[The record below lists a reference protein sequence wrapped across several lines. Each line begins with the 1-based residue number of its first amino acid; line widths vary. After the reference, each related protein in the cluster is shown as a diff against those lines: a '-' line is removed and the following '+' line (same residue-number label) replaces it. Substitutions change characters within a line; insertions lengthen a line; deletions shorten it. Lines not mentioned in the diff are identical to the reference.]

1 MRALVPVLFVPF
13 LSLILFAQNPQ
24 PNTGPDYRIGRD
36 DLIEITVFEVPEL
49 SATTRVSASGVVTL
63 PLTGAINASGRTAE
77 ELARMIE
84 DELRK
89 NFLKDPHVTVL
100 VREYA
105 SQPVSVLGAV
115 KAPGI
120 YQIKGQKFL
129 LDMLAMAQGLD
140 VNAGTTIQVMRR
152 PASEATP
159 SAQPANAQ
167 TIALSVE
174 DLFQNGKTGLNIPI
188 YAGDVI
194 NVLSA
199 QSIFVVGEVTRPGEF
214 TLKYG
219 KPVTVAQALALGG
232 GFSKDAKK
240 SLGTIIRYHAD
251 GTKEEIPVNVEKIL
265 DGSDNDVP
273 LVANDILFVPANKV
287 KTGLTRA
294 LDSALSI
301 AVGRAIYVH

>member
-1 MRALVPVLFVPF
+1 MRALVPLFSIPL
-13 LSLILFAQNPQ
+13 LSVILFAQNPQ
-24 PNTGPDYRIGRD
+24 PNAGQDYRIGRD

-49 SATTRVSASGVVTL
+49 GVTTRVSASGVLTL
-63 PLTGAINASGRTAE
+63 PLAGAINATGHTAE
-77 ELARMIE
+77 ELARMVE

-140 VNAGTTIQVMRR
+140 TSAGTTIQVMRR
-152 PASEATP
+152 QTSDGKASTETA
-159 SAQPANAQ
+159 AQ
-167 TIALSVE
+167 TIAISVE
-174 DLFQNGKTGLNIPI
+174 ELFQNGKTGLNIPI

-199 QSIFVVGEVTRPGEF
+199 QSVFVVGEVTRPGEF
-214 TLKYG
+214 MMKYG

-232 GFSKDAKK
+232 GFTRDAKK
-240 SLGTIIRYHAD
+240 SLGTIIRYHND
-251 GTKEEIPVNVEKIL
+251 GTKEEIPVNVEKVL
-265 DGSDNDVP
+265 DGSANDVP
-273 LVANDILFVPANKV
+273 LMANDILFVPANRV

-301 AVGRAIYVH
+301 AVGRAIYIH

>member
-1 MRALVPVLFVPF
+1 MRGLVLLFSVPV

-24 PNTGPDYRIGRD
+24 QNAVQDYRIGRD

-49 SATTRVSASGVVTL
+49 GVTTRVSASGIVTL
-63 PLTGAINASGRTAE
+63 PLAGAINVTGHTPE
-77 ELARMIE
+77 ELARIIE

-100 VREYA
+100 VREYG

-129 LDMLAMAQGLD
+129 LDMLALAQGLD
-140 VNAGTTIQVMRR
+140 ATAGTTIQVMRR
-152 PASEATP
+152 HTSEGTTA
-159 SAQPANAQ
+159 AQNGNTE
-167 TIALSVE
+167 TIAIGVE

-214 TLKYG
+214 TLKFG
-219 KPVTVAQALALGG
+219 KPVTVAQAVALGG
-232 GFSKDAKK
+232 GFTKDAKK
-240 SLGTIIRYHAD
+240 SLGTIIRYHKD
-251 GTKEEIPVNVEKIL
+251 GTKEEVPVNVEKVL
-265 DGSDNDVP
+265 DGSADDVP
-273 LVANDILFVPANKV
+273 MMANDILFVPANKV

-301 AVGRAIYVH
+301 AVGRAIYVR